1 MMDLQRGIAVAG
13 TWLAVSLAL
22 TTVTG
27 AGAPLGAMFESAAY
41 MGASSLAS
49 ASDAAHYALGMY
61 PTGLS
66 AAVGTGVMYAASQ
79 RLAYGSTFYISN
91 TVAGAGT
98 EVLASYVLSSRS
110 PHDSSTDAIAAT
122 ENAISTA

>member
-27 AGAPLGAMFESAAY
+27 TGAPLGAVLESAAF
-41 MGASSLAS
+41 MGASSL

-61 PTGLS
+61 PTGLT

-79 RLAYGSTFYISN
+79 RVAYGSTFYVSN
-91 TVAGAGT
+91 VVAGAGT
-98 EVLASYVLSSRS
+98 EVLASYVLASRS